1 MKVSQL
7 MAISLLLLVGCS
19 GEEINQNSPDF
30 SSNNVSSLPSFLGC
44 WQGLSA
50 DENIKEKHY
59 FDANNEYKVTR
70 QRENTQPQ
78 STSGITIRDRDWH
91 FKQYS
96 RKWSSD
102 GKSIEVQAD
111 SLGTFLLGIV

>member
-30 SSNNVSSLPSFLGC
+30 SSSNVSSLPSFLGC

-59 FDANNEYKVTR
+59 FDANNDYAT
-70 QRENTQPQ
+70 
-78 STSGITIRDRDWH
+78 
-91 FKQYS
+91 Y
-96 RKWSSD
+96 
-102 GKSIEVQAD
+102 
-111 SLGTFLLGIV
+111 L